1 MVNIGIK
8 MKKEDQ
14 DWHEHIERLNKVANV
29 VQIYDDKN
37 IGDISLI
44 DVLIATRVTVS
55 DIEKM
60 PNLKAVFLYK
70 TGTDSLP
77 IELLFERNIEVIPS
91 HANAEYIAEH
101 ALALALS
108 LIHRVNE
115 FDADLRRGIW
125 YSDGINYFWDSLSKM
140 NVGILGYGNIG
151 HYLADKI
158 SPLSS
163 KVIVKN
169 NSGVYDNRYD
179 IATSLEDL
187 IYKSDILFICIPKNI
202 ETIDLINE
210 KVLCNMKG
218 KYIVNISRA
227 EICNEE
233 DLYNSLTNGILAGY
247 ASDVWY
253 VSADKNNKLNPIK
266 PTHFNFEL
274 LPNVILSPHCA
285 THERDA
291 HNRYVSDSVNNCLRY
306 LGLE

>member
-29 VQIYDDKN
+29 VQIYNDKN

-125 YSDGINYFWDSLSKM
+125 YSDGINYFWDSYQK
-140 NVGILGYGNIG
+140 
-151 HYLADKI
+151 
-158 SPLSS
+158 
-163 KVIVKN
+163 
-169 NSGVYDNRYD
+169 
-179 IATSLEDL
+179 
-187 IYKSDILFICIPKNI
+187 
-202 ETIDLINE
+202 
-210 KVLCNMKG
+210 
-218 KYIVNISRA
+218 
-227 EICNEE
+227 
-233 DLYNSLTNGILAGY
+233 
-247 ASDVWY
+247 
-253 VSADKNNKLNPIK
+253 
-266 PTHFNFEL
+266 
-274 LPNVILSPHCA
+274 
-285 THERDA
+285 
-291 HNRYVSDSVNNCLRY
+291 
-306 LGLE
+306 